1 MTTQPNIFKHLL
13 WGVGALFLLQAH
25 AMAEPLWEWVNP
37 RPQGNDLLSVAS
49 GEGVIVAVGS
59 SGTILVSS
67 DGAEWEVRAATT
79 EYGLIDVTYGGG
91 RFVAVGGKTGFEGS
105 PGLGVYLSSED
116 GWHWEE
122 RHRTS
127 YFTPEAVNWN
137 GARFVAV
144 GIAGRVLISED
155 GTTWSDHDLPALEW
169 DLTDLV
175 WDGSRYLAVG
185 LENWFVGGVA
195 RFSSEDGLSWE
206 QTAMDTDCVASAVTW
221 ADGRY
226 VAVGGMWPWQACV
239 LTSENGQD
247 WDEFVFEEPGL
258 LQDVVFANDQF
269 LAVGLGGFVASS
281 PDGYAWT
288 VHEATSDD
296 GLRGLTWADERWF
309 AVGEDGVLLSS
320 SDGLVWEHQSSRQLG
335 FSHLVEI
342 QEVVK
347 GNGLFVGVGDYG
359 RIITSPDGAT
369 WTQQSSPAPSSL
381 ESVIWT
387 GAGFWAVGRYSVL
400 WSPDGSQLGSGFDMT
415 RMSIVWIFR
424 GMARFLSLSEERV
437 VPSQANHWFSRAPM
451 ASTGPITGSN
461 LKAPWLPSSG
471 PARGLWR
478 LGIVVC
484 STRVFDGINWVRQPL
499 DELSELRELAWNGD
513 RLVAIGGI
521 SGTGSLVMTSSGD
534 LEWEVVTPPEGV
546 EIDFDDIVWT
556 GNTVCRGRKRQ
567 RRCGRIQPGRVRVGI
582 GIQRHRPQVEC
593 RRRRRVHP
601 FLLRPGRQD
610 HQTENPV
617 RLCPVAETTHG
628 ENLAGIVERT
638 VSTTGS
644 VGSAALPSS
653 GYGIGDTIRDCGFL
667 YGVVSK
673 RYENRPVLVTAAK
686 SFAEWSEVFPSATC
700 VTTIIDRLVH
710 RCEVVQ
716 AHAESH

>member
-37 RPQGNDLLSVAS
+37 LPQGNDLRSVAS

-79 EYGLIDVTYGGG
+79 EYGLTDVTYGGG

-127 YFTPEAVNWN
+127 YFTPDAVTWN
-137 GARFVAV
+137 GARFIAV
-144 GIAGRVLISED
+144 GRAGRVLISED
-155 GTTWSDHDLPALEW
+155 GATWSDHELPALEW

-206 QTAMDTDCVASAVTW
+206 QAAMDTDCVASAVTW

-226 VAVGGMWPWQACV
+226 VAVGGIWPWQACV

-247 WDEFVFEEPGL
+247 WDEVVFEEPGL

-269 LAVGLGGFVASS
+269 LAVGLGGFVATS

-288 VHEATSDD
+288 VHEPTSDD
-296 GLRGLTWADERWF
+296 GLRGLTWTDERWF

-320 SDGLVWEHQSSRQLG
+320 SDGLVWEYQSSRQLG

-381 ESVIWT
+381 ESAIWT
-387 GAGFWAVGRYSVL
+387 GAGFWAVGQYAVL
-400 WSPDGSQLGSGFDMT
+400 WSPDGISWDLILNDSEIAVWDIASGSDLLVAVGKAFTISNSQ
-415 RMSIVWIFR
+415 
-424 GMARFLSLSEERV
+424 SLVLTSSDGLNWSYHWLESEGTLAAVE
-437 VPSQANHWFSRAPM
+437 W
-451 ASTGPITGSN
+451 TGSRFV
-461 LKAPWLPSSG
+461 AVG
-471 PARGLWR
+471 YRGLQYE
-478 LGIVVC
+478 
-484 STRVFDGINWVRQPL
+484 SFDGINWIRHPL
-499 DELSELRELAWNGD
+499 DELYVLRELAWNGD
-513 RLVAIGGI
+513 RLVAIGDVSGI
-521 SGTGSLVMTSSGD
+521 GPLVMTSSGD

-556 GNTVCRGRKRQ
+556 GTRFVAVGNGNGDAVAYSLDGVEWASESSGTGLRLNAIGGDEYTVFSFGRGDRIIKRKVPFGYAPSP
-567 RRCGRIQPGRVRVGI
+567 RRPTARISPVSSKELS
-582 GIQRHRPQVEC
+582 RPQV
-593 RRRRRVHP
+593 P
-601 FLLRPGRQD
+601 
-610 HQTENPV
+610 
-617 RLCPVAETTHG
+617 
-628 ENLAGIVERT
+628 
-638 VSTTGS
+638 
-644 VGSAALPSS
+644 
-653 GYGIGDTIRDCGFL
+653 
-667 YGVVSK
+667 
-673 RYENRPVLVTAAK
+673 
-686 SFAEWSEVFPSATC
+686 
-700 VTTIIDRLVH
+700 
-710 RCEVVQ
+710 
-716 AHAESH
+716 